1 MHARDESNSS
11 ETGMKAAGMT
21 YGTSARQEGNGGEGV
36 ILRARRGV
44 APKPGRRAGAEPT
57 MRGDRE
63 GGRGEQKGGWRKK
76 CVLLA
81 TAVGRHSRYVP
92 CDCQAHVKVLGST
105 LGGGSAWGRF
115 VDRGRGQGSGGK
127 GVRKSRRGAEG
138 VPRRG
143 RVAAPGMRKGAV
155 QSSTH
160 GQGNGQGGGL
170 RELGTQYEIH
180 WGT

>member
-1 MHARDESNSS
+1 M
-11 ETGMKAAGMT
+11 G
-21 YGTSARQEGNGGEGV
+21 GV

-105 LGGGSAWGRF
+105 LGGGGPHGAGSSTGGAAKAAEAK
-115 VDRGRGQGSGGK
+115 GSGEAAG
-127 GVRKSRRGAEG
+127 GPRGSPG
-138 VPRRG
+138 
-143 RVAAPGMRKGAV
+143 VAA
-155 QSSTH
+155 S
-160 GQGNGQGGGL
+160 L
-170 RELGTQYEIH
+170 RLG
-180 WGT
+180 

>member
-1 MHARDESNSS
+1 M
-11 ETGMKAAGMT
+11 G
-21 YGTSARQEGNGGEGV
+21 GV

-105 LGGGSAWGRF
+105 LGGGGPHGAGSSTGGAAKAAEAK
-115 VDRGRGQGSGGK
+115 GSGK
-127 GVRKSRRGAEG
+127 AAWGAEG